1 MLLRTCSIGKL
12 GQMINLF
19 WYLRQQ
25 KIPEKPGP
33 EAKFRLFKG
42 RQTRHSRRLAGF
54 RVKKQKS
61 AD

>member
-1 MLLRTCSIGKL
+1 
-12 GQMINLF
+12 MINFF

-25 KIPEKPGP
+25 KTHEKPVP
-33 EAKFRLFKG
+33 ETKFRLFKDW
-42 RQTRHSRRLAGF
+42 QTRHSRRLAGF

>member
-1 MLLRTCSIGKL
+1 
-12 GQMINLF
+12 MINFF
-19 WYLRQQ
+19 WYPRQQ
-25 KIPEKPGP
+25 KTSKKTGP
-33 EAKFRLFKG
+33 EAKFCPFKG

>member
-1 MLLRTCSIGKL
+1 MLLHTCSIGKL
-12 GQMINLF
+12 KQMINFF

-25 KIPEKPGP
+25 KTPKKTGP
-33 EAKFRLFKG
+33 EAKFRPFNG
-42 RQTRHSRRLAGF
+42 RQTRHGRRLARF